1 MRSRWLL
8 LLIPLAFVAGIGAGV
23 LGLLWATGG
32 VSTPSRDTSD
42 VVPTLALDA
51 PTPTPGELAAISTQ
65 LAELNAKVDVV
76 STQVS
81 AGGGQAATDQAATPP
96 PDSDESAAE
105 GDSTEGDSTEGDSTE
120 GDSTEGDSTEG
131 DSTEGD
137 SASVPERALYRI
149 TEDESEARFII
160 DEVLA
165 GEPTRVVGTTPRLAG
180 DVIINFSDPAASQ
193 IGQIAINVRT
203 LRTDQEFRDQAIRGQ
218 ILRSAQ
224 DEFEFVTFAP
234 TAFSGLPSTPVGVG
248 ETLNFEITGD
258 LTVRGETR
266 TVTFNAEV
274 VVTSEDRITGF
285 ARTNILYPDFGITI
299 NAPPTVTDISDEVIL
314 EIDFV
319 ALRVE
324 EVE

>member
-32 VSTPSRDTSD
+32 VSTPSRDTSE

-65 LAELNAKVDVV
+65 LAELNAKVDAV
-76 STQVS
+76 STQIS
-81 AGGGQAATDQAATPP
+81 AGDGQATPDQAAATPA
-96 PDSDESAAE
+96 PDSDETTAE
-105 GDSTEGDSTEGDSTE
+105 DDTTESDT
-120 GDSTEGDSTEG
+120 
-131 DSTEGD
+131 TEGD

-160 DEVLA
+160 DEVL
-165 GEPTRVVGTTPRLAG
+165 GGVPTRVVGTTPRLAG
-180 DVIINFSDPAASQ
+180 DVIVNFSDPAASQ

-234 TAFSGLPSTPVGVG
+234 TALSGLPSTPVSVG
-248 ETLNFEITGD
+248 ETLNFQITGD

-266 TVTFNAEV
+266 TVTFDAEV

-285 ARTNILYPDFGITI
+285 ASTDILYPDFGITI

-324 EVE
+324 DGG